1 MDSLAMDSLQE
12 ESAGEVTQLPDCWNT
27 KQWSYF
33 KDENPWLYLNSGHVG
48 CFVCKE
54 VKAAGG
60 SVHGMRISSE
70 WAEGKVGPSGTKKSF
85 RQKQIRKKI
94 SEHKASGA
102 HLVAEEI
109 CKTLQNRTVEEAV
122 QQSNATRLDS
132 TCRVFI
138 TAYYLA
144 KNNCPFT
151 DYPNLI
157 KLLEMSGSA
166 MGRVLHSNV
175 TAAEIVRHIAV
186 EMQQKLVCYIKD
198 HKTKI
203 TVIVDENTNILN
215 KPALIIYLR
224 GAFGDQSKPVT
235 VFFGLV
241 ELQEINSLA
250 TKMALLQYFENVGIS
265 MSLLNEIWI
274 AVCSDGPAIVFS
286 KEVIDLLR
294 SDFPNIA
301 LSWHC
306 LAHRLELVVADVIDY
321 VAGINHFKIFMDS
334 LYATYS
340 MSPRNARQLEMA
352 ANELV
357 IQLQKIGK
365 MLDTRWVASS
375 YGTVRAVWHC
385 FPALCKHFE
394 DASKDPSRPTRDRG
408 KYEGL
413 LNKLT
418 SCSFIKELG
427 LMCDALEQLNDL
439 SELLQRLDMTIV
451 NAHRC
456 LLNQVHR
463 FTAMKDTPGKFATI
477 AQRAAEEGQF
487 MNIQISKERINF
499 SSLNP
504 RQFYESLSVMLNERC
519 RVGSDAELIE
529 SFSVLDQENLLVGG
543 KHILYGEVEVGL
555 LCSTFHLPLRET
567 IDAYRCFKDS
577 GGKKCPEA
585 LMELVV
591 CMKTL
596 PANSADCE
604 RGLGAMNLIV
614 SPTRSSHSATV
625 CSCLWLNLNGP
636 PLNAFEPLSYVESW
650 LAKGR
655 RSAEER
661 HCEKPHQKKD
671 DEEHLKAF
679 WEILS

>member
-1 MDSLAMDSLQE
+1 MDTLLEA
-12 ESAGEVTQLPDCWNT
+12 SAVEVTQLPDCWNT

-33 KDENPWLYLNSGHVG
+33 KEENPWLYLSSGHVG
-48 CFVCKE
+48 CTVCKE

-122 QQSNATRLDS
+122 QQSNVTRLDS

-157 KLLEMSGSA
+157 KLLEISGIA

-186 EMQQKLVCYIKD
+186 EMQSKLVCYIKD
-198 HKTKI
+198 HKPKI
-203 TVIVDENTNILN
+203 TVIIDESTNIIN
-215 KPALIIYLR
+215 KPALMIYLR

-250 TKMALLQYFENVGIS
+250 TKMALMQYFENIGFS
-265 MSLLNEIWI
+265 MSLLHDIWI
-274 AVCSDGPAIVFS
+274 ALCSDGAAVVFN
-286 KEVIDLLR
+286 KEVTELLR

-306 LAHRLELVVADVIDY
+306 LAHRLELAVADAIDY

-340 MSPRNARQLEMA
+340 MSPRNARQLEMT

-357 IQLQKIGK
+357 MQLQKIGR

-375 YGTVRAVWHC
+375 YGAVQAVWHC

-413 LNKLT
+413 LDKLT
-418 SCSFIKELG
+418 SCSFIKDLG
-427 LMCDALEQLNDL
+427 LMCDALEQLSDL
-439 SELLQRLDMTIV
+439 SELLKRHDMTIV

-456 LLNQVHR
+456 LLNQVCK

-477 AQRAAEEGQF
+477 AQRAEDEGQF
-487 MNIQISKERINF
+487 MSIQISEKRVNF

-504 RQFYESLSVMLNERC
+504 RQFYQSLSVMLNERC
-519 RVGSDAELIE
+519 SVGSDAELIE
-529 SFSVLDQENLLVGG
+529 SFSVLNQENLPVCD
-543 KHILYGEVEVGL
+543 KPILYGEVEIKQ
-555 LCSTFHLPLRET
+555 LCSTFNLPLRET
-567 IDAYRCFKDS
+567 IDAYRCFTDS
-577 GGKKCPEA
+577 GGKRCPEK
-585 LMELVV
+585 LKELVV
-591 CMKTL
+591 CMETL
-596 PANSADCE
+596 PANNADCE
-604 RGLGAMNLIV
+604 RGLGAMNVIV
-614 SPTRSSHSATV
+614 SPTRSSHAATV
-625 CSCLWLNLNGP
+625 SSCLWLNLNGP

-671 DEEHLKAF
+671 DEERLKGF